1 MAKYRFYYILFA
13 VVSTVLMF
21 SYKSKLTSVL
31 FLIAIAIPVI
41 SFVLLVFSRL
51 LVKIRIEYRSLTA
64 EKFENTDISVT
75 VTNRFIIPL
84 SPAELIGCFPYRN
97 SEKFEYHKLMISVPP
112 FSSVTVNFNSPIRFR
127 GVYKSG
133 IEKLVIYDL
142 FKLFRMNKTMECYE
156 DFVVLPRKLVIDPII
171 DSGDG
176 DSETLSQNNF
186 SLDKNAFASIREYR
200 AEDSIKNVHWTMS
213 AKHDKLMVKQMERSI
228 GGSCVIIPD
237 LNEYFQFDEDNYDA
251 TDSIIEVMLALDLS
265 LISMKQR
272 CLNAWYSPADKQCEQ
287 FSVKNEEDNM
297 LLFDIISRLPRQ
309 TDTFLPE
316 TVARSCMEAS
326 ADISAVYFVTS
337 QLRRDFIGKMTD
349 IELFRNKR
357 VKILLVSG
365 AIETDEQA
373 ELADAVA
380 VTQGFELWKIDKD
393 NIVQSLN
400 AAIELHKK
408 Q

>member
-142 FKLFRMNKTMECYE
+142 FKLFRMNKTMKCYE

-171 DSGDG
+171 DTGDG

-186 SLDKNAFASIREYR
+186 SLDKNAFASIREY
-200 AEDSIKNVHWTMS
+200 
-213 AKHDKLMVKQMERSI
+213 
-228 GGSCVIIPD
+228 
-237 LNEYFQFDEDNYDA
+237 
-251 TDSIIEVMLALDLS
+251 LS
-265 LISMKQR
+265 LIH
-272 CLNAWYSPADKQCEQ
+272 
-287 FSVKNEEDNM
+287 
-297 LLFDIISRLPRQ
+297 I
-309 TDTFLPE
+309 
-316 TVARSCMEAS
+316 
-326 ADISAVYFVTS
+326 
-337 QLRRDFIGKMTD
+337 
-349 IELFRNKR
+349 
-357 VKILLVSG
+357 
-365 AIETDEQA
+365 
-373 ELADAVA
+373 
-380 VTQGFELWKIDKD
+380 
-393 NIVQSLN
+393 
-400 AAIELHKK
+400 
-408 Q
+408 

>member
-31 FLIAIAIPVI
+31 FLIAIAIPAI
-41 SFVLLVFSRL
+41 SFVP
-51 LVKIRIEYRSLTA
+51 

-142 FKLFRMNKTMECYE
+142 FKLFRMNKTMKCYE
-156 DFVVLPRKLVIDPII
+156 DFIVLPRKLVIDPII
-171 DSGDG
+171 DTGDG

-200 AEDSIKNVHWTMS
+200 AEEADGTQYWR
-213 AKHDKLMVKQMERSI
+213 KL
-228 GGSCVIIPD
+228 CD
-237 LNEYFQFDEDNYDA
+237 
-251 TDSIIEVMLALDLS
+251 
-265 LISMKQR
+265 
-272 CLNAWYSPADKQCEQ
+272 YSRP
-287 FSVKNEEDNM
+287 
-297 LLFDIISRLPRQ
+297 
-309 TDTFLPE
+309 
-316 TVARSCMEAS
+316 
-326 ADISAVYFVTS
+326 
-337 QLRRDFIGKMTD
+337 
-349 IELFRNKR
+349 
-357 VKILLVSG
+357 
-365 AIETDEQA
+365 
-373 ELADAVA
+373 
-380 VTQGFELWKIDKD
+380 
-393 NIVQSLN
+393 
-400 AAIELHKK
+400 
-408 Q
+408 